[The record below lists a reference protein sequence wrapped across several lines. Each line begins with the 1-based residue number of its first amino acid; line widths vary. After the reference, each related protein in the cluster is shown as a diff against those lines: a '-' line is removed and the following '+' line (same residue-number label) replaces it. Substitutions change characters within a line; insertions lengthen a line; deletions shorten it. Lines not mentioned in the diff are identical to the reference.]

1 MNQRHNSLFIGI
13 KSGLLVKKHNTKM
26 FLTLI
31 WFYSIIFFFLK
42 LIKSQLKSAT
52 RPCFVLHLVQCEIWA
67 HMRSNCCANIRIYL
81 FLVFSSCSFH
91 PFVVLISTWLQWSS
105 ISWFMTGSIQ
115 ITEIRAW
122 HVVVAF
128 LWTCL
133 SINMREKKTL

>member
-1 MNQRHNSLFIGI
+1 
-13 KSGLLVKKHNTKM
+13 
-26 FLTLI
+26 
-31 WFYSIIFFFLK
+31 
-42 LIKSQLKSAT
+42 
-52 RPCFVLHLVQCEIWA
+52 
-67 HMRSNCCANIRIYL
+67 MRSNCCANIRIYL

-133 SINMREKKTL
+133 SINMREKKNYKECWRCEIIQILALCIIITDKSFYKNCKVFFRVLPRSVTSCIVSRVFKTFPDCKYNL